1 MRLTAPPPRSKTGL
15 YLIRAS
21 ENRPFAAWM
30 KEQGLPADHYVK
42 RVGLPGDLLV
52 DPHLFVPV
60 ILWRRFLAEVS
71 RREVGRGLGW
81 RVGAQ
86 TRAWEIDAVAR
97 ALSRGGTVRDAI
109 RSFCS
114 EILMD
119 APTSGYGFS
128 ESAAGSF
135 FWRRPPATPG
145 AEIGADVTEQ
155 YAAAMMVKT
164 IQALAGPSWR
174 PVQVHLQ
181 AEHVDAFGRWVL
193 GDPEVVLRAPLTAV
207 RLQPQQLDLP
217 VAASVP
223 DSSRER
229 HLRRD
234 PGPAMDFVGALRQA
248 IEGALPESPGVD
260 WAADSAA
267 VSRRTL
273 QRRLAEHGL
282 TWEHLVDEVRRA
294 TACRELA
301 RGNLSIREVAERT
314 GFRDPAS
321 FTRAFRRWTGS
332 APRDFRE
339 ALVARDC

>member
-1 MRLTAPPPRSKTGL
+1 MRFTAPPPTSKTGL

-21 ENRPFAAWM
+21 ENRPFAAWLR
-30 KEQGLPADHYVK
+30 EQSVPADYYVK

-52 DPHLFVPV
+52 APHLFVPV
-60 ILWRRFLAEVS
+60 VLWRRFLAEVS
-71 RREVGRGLGW
+71 RREVGPGFGW

-86 TRAWEIDAVAR
+86 TRAWEIAAVVR

-114 EILMD
+114 EILLD

-128 ESAAGSF
+128 EGAAGSY
-135 FWRRPPATPG
+135 FWRRPPASPG

-155 YAAAMMVKT
+155 YAAAMMVEMVR
-164 IQALAGPSWR
+164 ALAGPSWR

-181 AEHVDAFGRWVL
+181 AERIDAFGREVL

-207 RLQPQQLDLP
+207 RLQPQLLGLP
-217 VAASVP
+217 VEASVP
-223 DSSRER
+223 GSSRER
-229 HLRRD
+229 SLRHD

-248 IEGALPESPGVD
+248 IDGALPESPGVD
-260 WAADSAA
+260 WGADSAA

-273 QRRLAEHGL
+273 QRRLAERGL
-282 TWEHLVDEVRRA
+282 TWERLVDEVRRA

-314 GFRDPAS
+314 GYRDSGS
-321 FTRAFRRWTGS
+321 FTRAFRRWTGTS
-332 APRDFRE
+332 PQEFRQRLR
-339 ALVARDC
+339 A